1 MKTKAVAYF
10 RTSSMTNVA
19 GDSVDRQR
27 EAVERFAKAHGFEIV
42 SEYFDAGVSGADPIE
57 GRPGFADMLA
67 HLESNGVKA
76 VLVENA
82 TRFARDLAVQIAGH
96 DLMKARGYALVPV
109 DAPDYFTD
117 ETPTAVMV
125 RNILGAVSEF
135 EKASLVHKLR
145 GARDRVRAKT
155 GKCEGRK
162 SHAEA
167 NPDAV
172 ALAKQLRRQNPKTHR
187 RMAYRKV
194 SATMA
199 SEGHLSAAGTPYS
212 ASAVK
217 SMTG

>member
-1 MKTKAVAYF
+1 
-10 RTSSMTNVA
+10 MTNVP
-19 GDSVDRQR
+19 GDSVERQR
-27 EAVERFAKAHGFEIV
+27 EAVQRFAAANGYEIV

-57 GRPGFADMLA
+57 GRPGFAAMLA
-67 HLESNGVKA
+67 HLEGNGVKA

-82 TRFARDLAVQIAGH
+82 ARFARDLAIQIAGH
-96 DLMKARGYALVPV
+96 DLMRARGYTLIPV

-125 RNILGAVSEF
+125 RQILGAVSEF

-145 GARDRVRAKT
+145 GARERVRGRR

-162 SHAEA
+162 SHAET
-167 NPDAV
+167 NPETV
-172 ALAKQLRRQNPKTHR
+172 ALAKRLRRQNPKTHR
-187 RMAYRKV
+187 RMSYRKV
-194 SATMA
+194 AKELA
-199 SEGHLSAAGTPYS
+199 RQGHLSAVGTTYS

>member
-1 MKTKAVAYF
+1 MKSKAVAYF
-10 RTSSMTNVA
+10 RTSSMTNVP
-19 GDSVDRQR
+19 GDSVERQR
-27 EAVERFAKAHGFEIV
+27 EAVQRFAVAHGYEIV

-57 GRPGFADMLA
+57 GRPGFAAMLA
-67 HLESNGVKA
+67 HLEGNGVRA

-96 DLMKARGYALVPV
+96 DLMRARGYTLIPV

-125 RNILGAVSEF
+125 RQILGAVSEF

-145 GARDRVRAKT
+145 GARDRTRAKR

-167 NPDAV
+167 NPETV
-172 ALAKQLRRQNPKTHR
+172 ALAKQLRRQSPKTHR
-187 RMAYRKV
+187 RMSYRRV
-194 SATMA
+194 AA
-199 SEGHLSAAGTPYS
+199 ELARQGHFSAAGTPYS